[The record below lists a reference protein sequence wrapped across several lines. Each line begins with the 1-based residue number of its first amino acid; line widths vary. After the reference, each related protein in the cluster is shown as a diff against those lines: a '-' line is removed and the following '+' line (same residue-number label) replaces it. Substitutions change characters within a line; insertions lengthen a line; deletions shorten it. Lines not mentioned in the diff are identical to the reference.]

1 MIKIKL
7 LKLFCFASMFFVL
20 SFANAL
26 SDGNAEVPCTAHGND
41 YKALDEIFS
50 TVDYAATNV
59 ESESGEQEAAAV
71 D

>member
-1 MIKIKL
+1 MIKIKS
-7 LKLFCFASMFFVL
+7 LKLLCVVSMFFAL

-41 YKALDEIFS
+41 YKVLDEIFP
-50 TVDYAATNV
+50 TVDYVGTNV
-59 ESESGEQEAAAV
+59 ESEAGEQEAAAV